1 MPRRSRSRSVRSGRV
16 DAGHGFALGTAW
28 NEVSEQ
34 ASHANPVVPQFL
46 SHGAQAAAN
55 FAERRRGVRRTAAP
69 AASSSAYPRE
79 WVPSSSAWPRSF
91 SPLRPSIAPSEERPC
106 PPRDNSSRCA
116 KKVRDDPFPNSHPV
130 AVMAAPESAWR
141 TIILHVGADAKWDDV
156 KKHVVSKL
164 PRLPPNPGVKRVEHE
179 GYRLV
184 TQFTGRSLHWN
195 AKAEPTMENMA
206 VIFAERPGADA
217 WRGVWG
223 GPDKSDAERAA
234 EQECVS
240 CDISAIVLAPSK
252 WFSSQGHSSPCAQFS

>member
-69 AASSSAYPRE
+69 AASSSAHPRDRAT
-79 WVPSSSAWPRSF
+79 SSSAWPRSF
-91 SPLRPSIAPSEERPC
+91 SPLRPSIASSEERPC

-164 PRLPPNPGVKRVEHE
+164 PRPPPNPGLQRVEHE

-206 VIFAERPGADA
+206 VLFAERPGADA

-234 EQECVS
+234 EQERAS
-240 CDISAIVLAPSK
+240 CDISAIVLVPSK